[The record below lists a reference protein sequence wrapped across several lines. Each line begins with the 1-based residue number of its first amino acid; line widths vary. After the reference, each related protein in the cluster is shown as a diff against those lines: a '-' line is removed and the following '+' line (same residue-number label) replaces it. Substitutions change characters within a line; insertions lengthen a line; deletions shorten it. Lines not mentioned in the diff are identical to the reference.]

1 VAGVGKYSEIF
12 LSPEHGRRTPSRHPD
27 GNATTD
33 KSDKYDEN
41 FLSANE
47 FQSTEYGPADTLPSP
62 DGITDSRINCKF
74 PNPSKRKEEPM
85 EKAAARVGTGLGRYG
100 NMFLRLI

>member
-1 VAGVGKYSEIF
+1 MAGVGKYSEIF

-62 DGITDSRINCKF
+62 RRQRSNRLVAKTKMCEKFQSPEYAEKKLMSNIRNSGINT
-74 PNPSKRKEEPM
+74 
-85 EKAAARVGTGLGRYG
+85 
-100 NMFLRLI
+100 